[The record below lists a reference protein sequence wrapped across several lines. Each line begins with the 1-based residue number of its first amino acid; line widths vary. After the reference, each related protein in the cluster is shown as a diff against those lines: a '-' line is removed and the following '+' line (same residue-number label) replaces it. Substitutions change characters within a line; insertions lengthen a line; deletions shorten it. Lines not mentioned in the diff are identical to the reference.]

1 MQKIIEINNLNITYG
16 NKKLFENY
24 SLQINQ
30 GETLGIYAPTG
41 KGKTTLLNYIA
52 QNYYKIIKIS
62 YAYQDNRLLLNKTVL
77 QNINFIIPKDKQ
89 KNKIIKDTNNK
100 IELLLQDLELQ
111 NKKNTPCKFL
121 SGGEQQR
128 VNLARA
134 FAFEPDLFL
143 LDEPFS
149 AQDIEHKKQIC
160 SIIKNQIIENIF
172 EKYYKENDVELPNK
186 PLQNFIR
193 FGGMPQR
200 MDYDLEEDIK
210 EYLKSIKIRQYS
222 LIPIIEN
229 ASYVTIG
236 KTTAGSSSTASS
248 TATSA
253 SYLVKVT
260 VNALNIRKGPGT
272 NYGTNGTIAN
282 KGTYTITE
290 TQNGFGKLKSG
301 AGWICLDYT
310 KRV

>member
-1 MQKIIEINNLNITYG
+1 MQKIIEINNLNITLG

-134 FAFEPDLFL
+134 FAFEPELLL

-160 SIIKNQIIENIF
+160 SIIKNQIIEKNKTMILVSHSQ
-172 EKYYKENDVELPNK
+172 DELKNLCK
-186 PLQNFIR
+186 
-193 FGGMPQR
+193 
-200 MDYDLEEDIK
+200 
-210 EYLKSIKIRQYS
+210 KI
-222 LIPIIEN
+222 
-229 ASYVTIG
+229 
-236 KTTAGSSSTASS
+236 
-248 TATSA
+248 
-253 SYLVKVT
+253 
-260 VNALNIRKGPGT
+260 
-272 NYGTNGTIAN
+272 
-282 KGTYTITE
+282 IT
-290 TQNGFGKLKSG
+290 F
-301 AGWICLDYT
+301 
-310 KRV
+310 

>member
-1 MQKIIEINNLNITYG
+1 MQKIIEINNLNITFG

-134 FAFEPDLFL
+134 FAFEPDLLL

-160 SIIKNQIIENIF
+160 SMIKNQIIEKNKTMILVSHSQ
-172 EKYYKENDVELPNK
+172 DELKNLCK
-186 PLQNFIR
+186 
-193 FGGMPQR
+193 
-200 MDYDLEEDIK
+200 
-210 EYLKSIKIRQYS
+210 KI
-222 LIPIIEN
+222 
-229 ASYVTIG
+229 
-236 KTTAGSSSTASS
+236 
-248 TATSA
+248 
-253 SYLVKVT
+253 
-260 VNALNIRKGPGT
+260 
-272 NYGTNGTIAN
+272 
-282 KGTYTITE
+282 IT
-290 TQNGFGKLKSG
+290 F
-301 AGWICLDYT
+301 
-310 KRV
+310 

>member
-1 MQKIIEINNLNITYG
+1 MQKIIEINNLNITFG

-89 KNKIIKDTNNK
+89 KNKIIKDTNIK
-100 IELLLQDLELQ
+100 VELLLQDLELQ

-134 FAFEPDLFL
+134 FAFEPELLL

-160 SIIKNQIIENIF
+160 SIIKNQIIEKNKTMILVSHSQ
-172 EKYYKENDVELPNK
+172 DELKNLCK
-186 PLQNFIR
+186 
-193 FGGMPQR
+193 
-200 MDYDLEEDIK
+200 
-210 EYLKSIKIRQYS
+210 KI
-222 LIPIIEN
+222 
-229 ASYVTIG
+229 
-236 KTTAGSSSTASS
+236 
-248 TATSA
+248 
-253 SYLVKVT
+253 
-260 VNALNIRKGPGT
+260 
-272 NYGTNGTIAN
+272 
-282 KGTYTITE
+282 IT
-290 TQNGFGKLKSG
+290 F
-301 AGWICLDYT
+301 
-310 KRV
+310 

>member
-1 MQKIIEINNLNITYG
+1 MQKIIEINNLNITFG

-134 FAFEPDLFL
+134 FAFEPELLL

-149 AQDIEHKKQIC
+149 AQDIEHKKQLC
-160 SIIKNQIIENIF
+160 SIIKNQIIEKNKTMILVSHSQ
-172 EKYYKENDVELPNK
+172 DELKNLCK
-186 PLQNFIR
+186 
-193 FGGMPQR
+193 
-200 MDYDLEEDIK
+200 
-210 EYLKSIKIRQYS
+210 KI
-222 LIPIIEN
+222 
-229 ASYVTIG
+229 
-236 KTTAGSSSTASS
+236 
-248 TATSA
+248 
-253 SYLVKVT
+253 
-260 VNALNIRKGPGT
+260 
-272 NYGTNGTIAN
+272 
-282 KGTYTITE
+282 IT
-290 TQNGFGKLKSG
+290 F
-301 AGWICLDYT
+301 
-310 KRV
+310 

>member
-1 MQKIIEINNLNITYG
+1 MQKIIEINNLNITFG

-134 FAFEPDLFL
+134 FAFEPDLLL

-160 SIIKNQIIENIF
+160 SIIKNQIIEKNKTMILVSHSQ
-172 EKYYKENDVELPNK
+172 DELKNLCK
-186 PLQNFIR
+186 
-193 FGGMPQR
+193 
-200 MDYDLEEDIK
+200 
-210 EYLKSIKIRQYS
+210 KI
-222 LIPIIEN
+222 
-229 ASYVTIG
+229 
-236 KTTAGSSSTASS
+236 
-248 TATSA
+248 
-253 SYLVKVT
+253 
-260 VNALNIRKGPGT
+260 
-272 NYGTNGTIAN
+272 
-282 KGTYTITE
+282 IT
-290 TQNGFGKLKSG
+290 F
-301 AGWICLDYT
+301 
-310 KRV
+310 

>member
-1 MQKIIEINNLNITYG
+1 MQKIIEINNLNITFG

-128 VNLARA
+128 VNLART
-134 FAFEPDLFL
+134 FAFEPELLL

-160 SIIKNQIIENIF
+160 SIIKNQIIEKNKTMILVSHSQ
-172 EKYYKENDVELPNK
+172 DELKNLCK
-186 PLQNFIR
+186 
-193 FGGMPQR
+193 
-200 MDYDLEEDIK
+200 
-210 EYLKSIKIRQYS
+210 KI
-222 LIPIIEN
+222 
-229 ASYVTIG
+229 
-236 KTTAGSSSTASS
+236 
-248 TATSA
+248 
-253 SYLVKVT
+253 
-260 VNALNIRKGPGT
+260 
-272 NYGTNGTIAN
+272 
-282 KGTYTITE
+282 IT
-290 TQNGFGKLKSG
+290 F
-301 AGWICLDYT
+301 
-310 KRV
+310 

>member
-1 MQKIIEINNLNITYG
+1 MQKIIEINNLNITFG

-62 YAYQDNRLLLNKTVL
+62 YAYQENRLLLNKTVL

-134 FAFEPDLFL
+134 FAFEPELLL

-160 SIIKNQIIENIF
+160 SIIKNQIIEKNKTMILVSHSQ
-172 EKYYKENDVELPNK
+172 DELKNLCK
-186 PLQNFIR
+186 
-193 FGGMPQR
+193 
-200 MDYDLEEDIK
+200 
-210 EYLKSIKIRQYS
+210 KI
-222 LIPIIEN
+222 
-229 ASYVTIG
+229 
-236 KTTAGSSSTASS
+236 
-248 TATSA
+248 
-253 SYLVKVT
+253 
-260 VNALNIRKGPGT
+260 
-272 NYGTNGTIAN
+272 
-282 KGTYTITE
+282 IT
-290 TQNGFGKLKSG
+290 F
-301 AGWICLDYT
+301 
-310 KRV
+310 

>member
-1 MQKIIEINNLNITYG
+1 MQKIIEINNLNITFG

-41 KGKTTLLNYIA
+41 KGKTTLLNHIA

-134 FAFEPDLFL
+134 FAFEPELLL

-160 SIIKNQIIENIF
+160 SIIKNQIIEKNKTMILVSHSQ
-172 EKYYKENDVELPNK
+172 DELKNLCK
-186 PLQNFIR
+186 
-193 FGGMPQR
+193 
-200 MDYDLEEDIK
+200 
-210 EYLKSIKIRQYS
+210 KI
-222 LIPIIEN
+222 
-229 ASYVTIG
+229 
-236 KTTAGSSSTASS
+236 
-248 TATSA
+248 
-253 SYLVKVT
+253 
-260 VNALNIRKGPGT
+260 
-272 NYGTNGTIAN
+272 
-282 KGTYTITE
+282 IT
-290 TQNGFGKLKSG
+290 F
-301 AGWICLDYT
+301 
-310 KRV
+310 

>member
-1 MQKIIEINNLNITYG
+1 MQKIIEINNLNITFG

-149 AQDIEHKKQIC
+149 AQDIEHTKQIC
-160 SIIKNQIIENIF
+160 SIIKNQIIEKNKTMILVSHSQ
-172 EKYYKENDVELPNK
+172 DELKNLCK
-186 PLQNFIR
+186 
-193 FGGMPQR
+193 
-200 MDYDLEEDIK
+200 
-210 EYLKSIKIRQYS
+210 KI
-222 LIPIIEN
+222 
-229 ASYVTIG
+229 
-236 KTTAGSSSTASS
+236 
-248 TATSA
+248 
-253 SYLVKVT
+253 
-260 VNALNIRKGPGT
+260 
-272 NYGTNGTIAN
+272 
-282 KGTYTITE
+282 IT
-290 TQNGFGKLKSG
+290 F
-301 AGWICLDYT
+301 
-310 KRV
+310 

>member
-1 MQKIIEINNLNITYG
+1 MQKIIEINNLNITFG

-89 KNKIIKDTNNK
+89 KNKIIKDANNK

-134 FAFEPDLFL
+134 FAFEPELLL

-160 SIIKNQIIENIF
+160 SIIKNQIIEKNKTMILVSHSQ
-172 EKYYKENDVELPNK
+172 DELKNLCK
-186 PLQNFIR
+186 
-193 FGGMPQR
+193 
-200 MDYDLEEDIK
+200 
-210 EYLKSIKIRQYS
+210 KI
-222 LIPIIEN
+222 
-229 ASYVTIG
+229 
-236 KTTAGSSSTASS
+236 
-248 TATSA
+248 
-253 SYLVKVT
+253 
-260 VNALNIRKGPGT
+260 
-272 NYGTNGTIAN
+272 
-282 KGTYTITE
+282 IT
-290 TQNGFGKLKSG
+290 F
-301 AGWICLDYT
+301 
-310 KRV
+310 

>member
-1 MQKIIEINNLNITYG
+1 MQKIIEINNLNITFG

-100 IELLLQDLELQ
+100 IKLLLQDLEKKK
-111 NKKNTPCKFL
+111 KKNTPCKFL

-134 FAFEPDLFL
+134 FSFEPELLL

-160 SIIKNQIIENIF
+160 SIIKNQIIEKNKTMILVSHSQ
-172 EKYYKENDVELPNK
+172 DELKNLCK
-186 PLQNFIR
+186 
-193 FGGMPQR
+193 
-200 MDYDLEEDIK
+200 
-210 EYLKSIKIRQYS
+210 KI
-222 LIPIIEN
+222 
-229 ASYVTIG
+229 
-236 KTTAGSSSTASS
+236 
-248 TATSA
+248 
-253 SYLVKVT
+253 
-260 VNALNIRKGPGT
+260 
-272 NYGTNGTIAN
+272 
-282 KGTYTITE
+282 IT
-290 TQNGFGKLKSG
+290 F
-301 AGWICLDYT
+301 
-310 KRV
+310 

>member
-1 MQKIIEINNLNITYG
+1 MQKIIEINNLNITFG

-77 QNINFIIPKDKQ
+77 QNIKFIIPKDKQ

-134 FAFEPDLFL
+134 FAFEPELLL

-160 SIIKNQIIENIF
+160 SIIKNQIIEKNKTMILVSHSQ
-172 EKYYKENDVELPNK
+172 DELKNLCK
-186 PLQNFIR
+186 
-193 FGGMPQR
+193 
-200 MDYDLEEDIK
+200 
-210 EYLKSIKIRQYS
+210 KI
-222 LIPIIEN
+222 
-229 ASYVTIG
+229 
-236 KTTAGSSSTASS
+236 
-248 TATSA
+248 
-253 SYLVKVT
+253 
-260 VNALNIRKGPGT
+260 
-272 NYGTNGTIAN
+272 
-282 KGTYTITE
+282 IT
-290 TQNGFGKLKSG
+290 F
-301 AGWICLDYT
+301 
-310 KRV
+310 

>member
-89 KNKIIKDTNNK
+89 KNKIIKDTNSK

-160 SIIKNQIIENIF
+160 SIIKNQIIEKNKTMILVSHSQ
-172 EKYYKENDVELPNK
+172 DELKNLCK
-186 PLQNFIR
+186 
-193 FGGMPQR
+193 
-200 MDYDLEEDIK
+200 
-210 EYLKSIKIRQYS
+210 KI
-222 LIPIIEN
+222 
-229 ASYVTIG
+229 
-236 KTTAGSSSTASS
+236 
-248 TATSA
+248 
-253 SYLVKVT
+253 
-260 VNALNIRKGPGT
+260 
-272 NYGTNGTIAN
+272 
-282 KGTYTITE
+282 IT
-290 TQNGFGKLKSG
+290 F
-301 AGWICLDYT
+301 
-310 KRV
+310 

>member
-1 MQKIIEINNLNITYG
+1 MQKIIEINNLNITFG

-134 FAFEPDLFL
+134 FAFEPELLL

-160 SIIKNQIIENIF
+160 SIIKNQIIEKNKTMILVSHSQ
-172 EKYYKENDVELPNK
+172 YELKNLCK
-186 PLQNFIR
+186 
-193 FGGMPQR
+193 
-200 MDYDLEEDIK
+200 
-210 EYLKSIKIRQYS
+210 KI
-222 LIPIIEN
+222 
-229 ASYVTIG
+229 
-236 KTTAGSSSTASS
+236 
-248 TATSA
+248 
-253 SYLVKVT
+253 
-260 VNALNIRKGPGT
+260 
-272 NYGTNGTIAN
+272 
-282 KGTYTITE
+282 IT
-290 TQNGFGKLKSG
+290 F
-301 AGWICLDYT
+301 
-310 KRV
+310 

>member
-1 MQKIIEINNLNITYG
+1 MQKIIEINNLNITFG

-30 GETLGIYAPTG
+30 GEILGIYAPTG

-134 FAFEPDLFL
+134 FAFEPELLL

-160 SIIKNQIIENIF
+160 SIIKNQIIEKNKTMILVSHSQ
-172 EKYYKENDVELPNK
+172 DELKNLCK
-186 PLQNFIR
+186 
-193 FGGMPQR
+193 
-200 MDYDLEEDIK
+200 
-210 EYLKSIKIRQYS
+210 KI
-222 LIPIIEN
+222 
-229 ASYVTIG
+229 
-236 KTTAGSSSTASS
+236 
-248 TATSA
+248 
-253 SYLVKVT
+253 
-260 VNALNIRKGPGT
+260 
-272 NYGTNGTIAN
+272 
-282 KGTYTITE
+282 IT
-290 TQNGFGKLKSG
+290 F
-301 AGWICLDYT
+301 
-310 KRV
+310 

>member
-1 MQKIIEINNLNITYG
+1 MQKIIEINNLNITFG

-134 FAFEPDLFL
+134 FAFEPELLL

-160 SIIKNQIIENIF
+160 SIIRNQIIEKNKTMILVSHSQ
-172 EKYYKENDVELPNK
+172 DELKNLCK
-186 PLQNFIR
+186 
-193 FGGMPQR
+193 
-200 MDYDLEEDIK
+200 
-210 EYLKSIKIRQYS
+210 KI
-222 LIPIIEN
+222 
-229 ASYVTIG
+229 
-236 KTTAGSSSTASS
+236 
-248 TATSA
+248 
-253 SYLVKVT
+253 
-260 VNALNIRKGPGT
+260 
-272 NYGTNGTIAN
+272 
-282 KGTYTITE
+282 IT
-290 TQNGFGKLKSG
+290 F
-301 AGWICLDYT
+301 
-310 KRV
+310 

>member
-1 MQKIIEINNLNITYG
+1 MQKIIEINNLNITFG

-128 VNLARA
+128 VNIARA
-134 FAFEPDLFL
+134 FAFEPELLL

-160 SIIKNQIIENIF
+160 SIIKNQIIEKNKTMILVSHSQ
-172 EKYYKENDVELPNK
+172 DELKNLCK
-186 PLQNFIR
+186 
-193 FGGMPQR
+193 
-200 MDYDLEEDIK
+200 
-210 EYLKSIKIRQYS
+210 KI
-222 LIPIIEN
+222 
-229 ASYVTIG
+229 
-236 KTTAGSSSTASS
+236 
-248 TATSA
+248 
-253 SYLVKVT
+253 
-260 VNALNIRKGPGT
+260 
-272 NYGTNGTIAN
+272 
-282 KGTYTITE
+282 IT
-290 TQNGFGKLKSG
+290 F
-301 AGWICLDYT
+301 
-310 KRV
+310 

>member
-1 MQKIIEINNLNITYG
+1 MQKIIEINNLNITFG

-134 FAFEPDLFL
+134 FAFEPELLL

-160 SIIKNQIIENIF
+160 SIIKNQIIEKNKTMILVSHSQ
-172 EKYYKENDVELPNK
+172 DELK
-186 PLQNFIR
+186 KLC
-193 FGGMPQR
+193 
-200 MDYDLEEDIK
+200 K
-210 EYLKSIKIRQYS
+210 KI
-222 LIPIIEN
+222 
-229 ASYVTIG
+229 
-236 KTTAGSSSTASS
+236 
-248 TATSA
+248 
-253 SYLVKVT
+253 
-260 VNALNIRKGPGT
+260 
-272 NYGTNGTIAN
+272 
-282 KGTYTITE
+282 IT
-290 TQNGFGKLKSG
+290 F
-301 AGWICLDYT
+301 
-310 KRV
+310 

>member
-1 MQKIIEINNLNITYG
+1 MQKIIEINNLNITFG

-62 YAYQDNRLLLNKTVL
+62 YAYQDNRLLLNKTIL

-134 FAFEPDLFL
+134 FAFEPELLL

-160 SIIKNQIIENIF
+160 SIIKNQIIEKNKTMILVSHSQ
-172 EKYYKENDVELPNK
+172 DELKNLCK
-186 PLQNFIR
+186 
-193 FGGMPQR
+193 
-200 MDYDLEEDIK
+200 
-210 EYLKSIKIRQYS
+210 KI
-222 LIPIIEN
+222 
-229 ASYVTIG
+229 
-236 KTTAGSSSTASS
+236 
-248 TATSA
+248 
-253 SYLVKVT
+253 
-260 VNALNIRKGPGT
+260 
-272 NYGTNGTIAN
+272 
-282 KGTYTITE
+282 IT
-290 TQNGFGKLKSG
+290 F
-301 AGWICLDYT
+301 
-310 KRV
+310 

>member
-1 MQKIIEINNLNITYG
+1 MQKIIEINNLNITFG

-62 YAYQDNRLLLNKTVL
+62 YAYQDNRLFLNKTVL

-160 SIIKNQIIENIF
+160 SIIKNQIIEKNKTMILVSHSQ
-172 EKYYKENDVELPNK
+172 DELKNLCK
-186 PLQNFIR
+186 
-193 FGGMPQR
+193 
-200 MDYDLEEDIK
+200 
-210 EYLKSIKIRQYS
+210 KI
-222 LIPIIEN
+222 
-229 ASYVTIG
+229 
-236 KTTAGSSSTASS
+236 
-248 TATSA
+248 
-253 SYLVKVT
+253 
-260 VNALNIRKGPGT
+260 
-272 NYGTNGTIAN
+272 
-282 KGTYTITE
+282 IT
-290 TQNGFGKLKSG
+290 F
-301 AGWICLDYT
+301 
-310 KRV
+310 

>member
-134 FAFEPDLFL
+134 FAFEPDLLL

-160 SIIKNQIIENIF
+160 SMILFVI
-172 EKYYKENDVELPNK
+172 
-186 PLQNFIR
+186 
-193 FGGMPQR
+193 
-200 MDYDLEEDIK
+200 
-210 EYLKSIKIRQYS
+210 
-222 LIPIIEN
+222 
-229 ASYVTIG
+229 
-236 KTTAGSSSTASS
+236 
-248 TATSA
+248 
-253 SYLVKVT
+253 
-260 VNALNIRKGPGT
+260 
-272 NYGTNGTIAN
+272 
-282 KGTYTITE
+282 
-290 TQNGFGKLKSG
+290 
-301 AGWICLDYT
+301 
-310 KRV
+310 

>member
-1 MQKIIEINNLNITYG
+1 MQKIIEINNLNITFG

-41 KGKTTLLNYIA
+41 KGKTTLLNHIA

-134 FAFEPDLFL
+134 FAFEPELLL

-160 SIIKNQIIENIF
+160 SIIKNQIID
-172 EKYYKENDVELPNK
+172 KNK
-186 PLQNFIR
+186 TMILVSHSQD
-193 FGGMPQR
+193 G
-200 MDYDLEEDIK
+200 
-210 EYLKSIKIRQYS
+210 LKNLCKKI
-222 LIPIIEN
+222 
-229 ASYVTIG
+229 
-236 KTTAGSSSTASS
+236 
-248 TATSA
+248 
-253 SYLVKVT
+253 
-260 VNALNIRKGPGT
+260 
-272 NYGTNGTIAN
+272 
-282 KGTYTITE
+282 IT
-290 TQNGFGKLKSG
+290 F
-301 AGWICLDYT
+301 
-310 KRV
+310 

>member
-1 MQKIIEINNLNITYG
+1 MQKIIEINNLNITFG

-134 FAFEPDLFL
+134 FAFEPELLL

-160 SIIKNQIIENIF
+160 SIIKNQIIEKNKAMILVSHSQ
-172 EKYYKENDVELPNK
+172 DELKNLCK
-186 PLQNFIR
+186 
-193 FGGMPQR
+193 
-200 MDYDLEEDIK
+200 
-210 EYLKSIKIRQYS
+210 KI
-222 LIPIIEN
+222 
-229 ASYVTIG
+229 
-236 KTTAGSSSTASS
+236 
-248 TATSA
+248 
-253 SYLVKVT
+253 
-260 VNALNIRKGPGT
+260 
-272 NYGTNGTIAN
+272 
-282 KGTYTITE
+282 IT
-290 TQNGFGKLKSG
+290 F
-301 AGWICLDYT
+301 
-310 KRV
+310 

>member
-134 FAFEPDLFL
+134 FAFEPELLL

-160 SIIKNQIIENIF
+160 SIIKNQIV
-172 EKYYKENDVELPNK
+172 EKNKTMILVSHSRDELKNLCK
-186 PLQNFIR
+186 
-193 FGGMPQR
+193 
-200 MDYDLEEDIK
+200 
-210 EYLKSIKIRQYS
+210 KI
-222 LIPIIEN
+222 
-229 ASYVTIG
+229 
-236 KTTAGSSSTASS
+236 
-248 TATSA
+248 
-253 SYLVKVT
+253 
-260 VNALNIRKGPGT
+260 
-272 NYGTNGTIAN
+272 
-282 KGTYTITE
+282 IT
-290 TQNGFGKLKSG
+290 F
-301 AGWICLDYT
+301 
-310 KRV
+310 